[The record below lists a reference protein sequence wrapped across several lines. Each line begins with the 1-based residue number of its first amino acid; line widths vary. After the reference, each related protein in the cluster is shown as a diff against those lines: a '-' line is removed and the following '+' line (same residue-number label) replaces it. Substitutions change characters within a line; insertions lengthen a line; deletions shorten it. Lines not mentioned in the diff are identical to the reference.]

1 MQALG
6 FPAGRTSVRD
16 RLQTDADIHQMHTKN
31 RSSAR
36 NCAHGAYMVLRRQRL
51 RTKTAPKP
59 QISPMPSAA
68 MSPECLWKAM
78 IELRNEL
85 NTGLFVELKNSEVI
99 PFGIHEISL
108 PALTGDGEFGL
119 DNRTAKPP
127 YCLLG
132 RIEILNLERAN
143 ERIGARLGWRTRR
156 RPRKQ
161 PPIQVSRFYPPIAF
175 GTLVLGKPPSKN
187 LRIKVSRSRRIVSL
201 NLEIDGHR
209 SSPLLSC
216 AISAHSGAT
225 GNPSRAC
232 GEVSTNLPRAV
243 LALMPQPPSGS
254 A

>member
-1 MQALG
+1 MTAQHAAPDHL
-6 FPAGRTSVRD
+6 
-16 RLQTDADIHQMHTKN
+16 
-31 RSSAR
+31 
-36 NCAHGAYMVLRRQRL
+36 AHVNVDLVQ
-51 RTKTAPKP
+51 PKP
-59 QISPMPSAA
+59 LQAVLIDASYSPRQVGAPLAANAPANLPRISCMRR
-68 MSPECLWKAM
+68 LK
-78 IELRNEL
+78 NEL
-85 NTGLFVELKNSEVI
+85 DTGPFVELKNSEVI

-143 ERIGARLGWRTRR
+143 ERIGARLGWRTRC

-187 LRIKVSRSRRIVSL
+187 LRIKVSRSRWIVSL

-209 SSPLLSC
+209 SSPLLSR
-216 AISAHSGAT
+216 AISTHSGAT

-243 LALMPQPPSGS
+243 LEPVDIHRVAIIEL
-254 A
+254 AR